1 MLINFTKHSQIIAL
15 MVTTI
20 VESSIEVVVALITGD
35 ANICRRNKKK
45 TTRHNIKKILTLTS

>member
-45 TTRHNIKKILTLTS
+45 RHVTI